1 MRDVGVS
8 PRGRVLGA
16 IDPDRRLSA
25 VVQRIHGSLLMGVGG
40 GILVE
45 LAASWAMVLIL
56 TGLYL
61 WWPRGRG
68 LAGVVWPRLSLGGR
82 AAVRDLHAVHGIW
95 VSGLALILLVT
106 ARLGTGDL
114 EKGFKERHAEMGGRT
129 GERRVGKRWVD
140 PCLER

>member
-25 VVQRIHGSLLMGVGG
+25 VVQRIHGSLLMGVSG

-68 LAGVVWPRLSLGGR
+68 LAGVYRKSVVWGQS
-82 AAVRDLHAVHGIW
+82 
-95 VSGLALILLVT
+95 VSVPVDIVG
-106 ARLGTGDL
+106 ARIHKKKTN
-114 EKGFKERHAEMGGRT
+114 K
-129 GERRVGKRWVD
+129 
-140 PCLER
+140 